1 MTQRME
7 VRRFDSSIG
16 YYALKKRLVDFWI
29 VVMTQWRGKNIALI
43 LIL

>member
-7 VRRFDSSIG
+7 VRRFDSGIG
-16 YYALKKRLVDFWI
+16 DYALKKRLVDFWV

-43 LIL
+43 LIP